1 METGNFKKTFREHV
15 KETSYLSYNE
25 EDYLEAIY
33 NLIQDNRPLTNKE
46 LADYLNIS
54 RPSVTHMINRLQ
66 KKEILIK
73 HENIIYLSESGLK
86 MGAFLAERHKE
97 TERFLSLLGM
107 RDNKI
112 EKAEKLE
119 HVIDNDLLEKIKKL
133 NDFLENSDYELSM

>member
-1 METGNFKKTFREHV
+1 MENNAFKKTFREHV

-25 EDYLEAIY
+25 EDYLEAIF

-73 HENIIYLSESGLK
+73 NDNIIYLSETGFK
-86 MGAFLAERHKE
+86 IGAFLAERHKE
-97 TERFLSLLGM
+97 TEKFLSLIGIQDKKL
-107 RDNKI
+107 

-119 HVIDNDLLEKIKKL
+119 HVLDKELLERIKKL
-133 NDFLENSDYELSM
+133 NAFLETSAYE